1 MNVGIIDAIQ
11 SIANAAFACLLESN
25 GDVIVAFGL
34 SDEYTKPEES
44 AGLSLKKIM
53 MRTMPNTISTK
64 EIKAS
69 TYGNDLYPYDEHMLS
84 SIQKS
89 IHVCVMNL

>member
-25 GDVIVAFGL
+25 GDAIVAFGL
-34 SDEYTKPEES
+34 SDEYT
-44 AGLSLKKIM
+44 
-53 MRTMPNTISTK
+53 MPNTISTE